1 MRPSDPEWPLRFETE
16 RRRVEPIFGIYLVR
30 PIEHIG
36 STAIP
41 RLVAKPII
49 DMVAVVR
56 SIMEAASASD
66 QLRRI
71 GWVHA
76 PEPFDEA
83 ERRLSFCYPSV
94 ARRTHH
100 LHVVEE
106 DFDGWREWVA
116 FRDYLR
122 AQPELCVEY
131 GRLKTYLA
139 AEHGSDPNNR
149 GAYRSGK
156 AEWVSA
162 VTRRAMADGRPL

>member
-1 MRPSDPEWPLRFETE
+1 M
-16 RRRVEPIFGIYLVR
+16 
-30 PIEHIG
+30 
-36 STAIP
+36 
-41 RLVAKPII
+41 VAKPII
-49 DMVAVVR
+49 DMVAVVWT
-56 SIMEAASASD
+56 ITEAASVSD
-66 QLRRI
+66 QLQRI

-76 PEPFDEA
+76 PEPFDEV

-100 LHVVEE
+100 LHVVEGN
-106 DFDGWREWVA
+106 FDGWREWVA

-139 AEHGSDPNNR
+139 TEHGTDPNNR
-149 GAYRSGK
+149 DAYRSGK